1 MPFTVQQLIQ
11 GHQEPVTV
19 SLQDNAQKALEL
31 MTENDFSQL
40 PVVDENDKP
49 LGIVTSDSILR
60 ALNNFGISFTEL
72 QVSHAIV
79 KVDRY
84 SPDEDLFDLLDDLK
98 NSYAVLIVNNDGTLN
113 GIVTSYETTEYFRR
127 RAEDLMYVEDIE
139 TTLKD
144 FIRLA
149 FANGTDEPDQKMLS
163 MTISEITDAD
173 LRKKFQNALNHYL
186 NLHFNGNATINQ
198 DFATEVFIKQFSGK
212 EEAKS
217 FDDLTLNEYIQL
229 MLHKSMWP
237 SLSPIFS
244 LKPEAIRN
252 LLKGI
257 RLTRNDLAHFHGE
270 ISSKQRDQLHFCAE
284 WLERHRS
291 KVSEVF
297 SSKSVQ
303 EAVDITIATTESTLS
318 SSSLITTE
326 ANFVNELPISD
337 TSSMESVPAEIIPLA
352 ELLSP
357 DDSRYALLALRLQRI
372 DPSTEK
378 IRLTFKQIEE
388 VINNELPSSAR
399 KHRVWWSNNLQINPQ
414 ARQWW
419 DAGWRVST
427 VNINEETVVF
437 ARIAERKK
445 LYVDFFSSLLAQ
457 LNSSN
462 SFPMRSLSPDGESWD
477 TIASLPADNNKVA
490 SIGFSFAR
498 RKRFRVELYI
508 DTGNEQK
515 NKDIFNK
522 LLSRKDQIE
531 SELGTFASWERLEG
545 ARASRIALYHE
556 GAITD
561 TEDDLT
567 NLRTWAVDAMIKFQK
582 VMEKHVS
589 EVVV

>member
-19 SLQDNAQKALEL
+19 SLQDKAQKALEL
-31 MTENDFSQL
+31 MIENDFSQL
-40 PVVDENDKP
+40 PVIDENEKP

-60 ALNNFGISFTEL
+60 ALNNFGVSLPEL

-98 NSYAVLIVNNDGTLN
+98 NSYTVLIVNNDGTLN
-113 GIVTSYETTEYFRR
+113 GIVTSYDTTEYFRR

-149 FANGTDEPDQKMLS
+149 FANGTEEPDQKMLS
-163 MTISEITDAD
+163 TTVLEITDTD

-186 NLHFNGNATINQ
+186 NLHFNGNASINQ
-198 DFATEVFIKQFSGK
+198 NFATDVFTRHFTSNEQ
-212 EEAKS
+212 AKS

-229 MLHKSMWP
+229 MLHKSMWA

-252 LLKGI
+252 LLNGI

-270 ISSKQRDQLHFCAE
+270 ISSNQRDQLHFCAE

-291 KVSEVF
+291 KVAEVF
-297 SSKSVQ
+297 SSKSVL
-303 EAVDITIATTESTLS
+303 EAVDIAVATTESSLS
-318 SSSLITTE
+318 GSLLITTE
-326 ANFVNELPISD
+326 ANFVNELAISD
-337 TSSMESVPAEIIPLA
+337 ASSMESVPAEIIPLA
-352 ELLSP
+352 ELLGP

-388 VINNELPSSAR
+388 IIDNELPSSAR
-399 KHRVWWSNNLQINPQ
+399 KHRIWWSNNLEINPQ

-457 LNSSN
+457 LDSSN
-462 SFPMRSLSPDGESWD
+462 PFPMRSLSPDGESWA
-477 TIASLPADNNKVA
+477 TIASLPADNLKVA
-490 SIGFSFAR
+490 SLGFSFAR

-508 DTGNEQK
+508 DTGNELK
-515 NKDIFNK
+515 NKEIFNK
-522 LLSRKDQIE
+522 LLSHKDQVE
-531 SELGTFASWERLEG
+531 SELGTSVSWERLDG
-545 ARASRIALYHE
+545 VRASRIALYHE
-556 GAITD
+556 GSITD
-561 TEDDLT
+561 TGEELT
-567 NLRTWAVDAMIKFQK
+567 SLRDWAVDAMIKFQK
-582 VMEKHVS
+582 VMDKHLS
-589 EVVV
+589 EVL

>member
-337 TSSMESVPAEIIPLA
+337 
-352 ELLSP
+352 LS
-357 DDSRYALLALRLQRI
+357 LI
-372 DPSTEK
+372 H
-378 IRLTFKQIEE
+378 I
-388 VINNELPSSAR
+388 
-399 KHRVWWSNNLQINPQ
+399 
-414 ARQWW
+414 
-419 DAGWRVST
+419 
-427 VNINEETVVF
+427 
-437 ARIAERKK
+437 
-445 LYVDFFSSLLAQ
+445 
-457 LNSSN
+457 
-462 SFPMRSLSPDGESWD
+462 
-477 TIASLPADNNKVA
+477 
-490 SIGFSFAR
+490 
-498 RKRFRVELYI
+498 
-508 DTGNEQK
+508 
-515 NKDIFNK
+515 
-522 LLSRKDQIE
+522 
-531 SELGTFASWERLEG
+531 
-545 ARASRIALYHE
+545 
-556 GAITD
+556 
-561 TEDDLT
+561 
-567 NLRTWAVDAMIKFQK
+567 
-582 VMEKHVS
+582 
-589 EVVV
+589 